1 MWVLAAAACAA
12 GLALLP
18 LLTRWE
24 RMARVRHWRGRGA
37 APSQGAAWAA
47 EVSLGDAGARGRRPR
62 VHGPR
67 EGRGGG
73 APPLSM
79 LVTEVSARL
88 GAGASVPEAW
98 ARSWERHPGLGPLGG
113 SDGAGVPRGLAA
125 LAHRPRWRDLR
136 LPGRWGPGRLRRRGE
151 QRGSPASGGGRGGGG
166 WGDAPPAGDD
176 TRAVAPGVWDVLR
189 AGRAP
194 ARAERASAR
203 ALVTACRFT
212 AHLGA
217 PLAGVLD
224 LVADG
229 VDGAAAAEDAR
240 RAAGSG
246 PRTSTRVLLALPLL
260 GVAAGEALGAGPMAF
275 LLGGGV
281 GTVCLVVGVAC
292 QVGGHLVSR
301 LLTRRAEGTGAMGRV
316 DPAILCDLAVA
327 GLESGASVPTTLEAL
342 GAAAEL
348 PELGRIGRELLLG
361 VPWGTAWD
369 PHPEEA
375 GDLGDAL
382 SPAWTDGTA
391 PVPLLRRAAAGVRSR
406 RMARATEEAERL
418 AVRLVVPV
426 AALLLPGFVA
436 LGVVPVLAHLAS
448 SGFGAPV

>member
-1 MWVLAAAACAA
+1 MWVAAAALCAA
-12 GLALLP
+12 GLGLLP
-18 LLTRWE
+18 LLPRWE
-24 RMARVRHWRGRGA
+24 RMVRVRHWRSGVAGTPSSGTATRATAEGRSGSPAAAQGGA
-37 APSQGAAWAA
+37 GGA
-47 EVSLGDAGARGRRPR
+47 GGRGRRPR
-62 VHGPR
+62 VLGAR
-67 EGRGGG
+67 SGRGGG
-73 APPLSM
+73 PASLSM

-88 GAGASVPEAW
+88 RAGASVQEAW

-113 SDGAGVPRGLAA
+113 SDQDGVPRGVAA

-136 LPGRWGPGRLRRRGE
+136 RRSGPDI
-151 QRGSPASGGGRGGGG
+151 PV
-166 WGDAPPAGDD
+166 APPKL
-176 TRAVAPGVWDVLR
+176 VEVVR
-189 AGRAP
+189 AGSAP
-194 ARAERASAR
+194 ARAGRASAR

-212 AHLGA
+212 SHLGA
-217 PLAGVLD
+217 PLADVLD

-229 VDGAAAAEDAR
+229 IDGAAAAEDAR

-246 PRTSTRVLLALPLL
+246 PRTSTRVLLSLPLV
-260 GVAAGEALGAGPMAF
+260 GVAAGEALGVGPVGF
-275 LLGGGV
+275 LFGGGM
-281 GTVCLVVGVAC
+281 GTVCLLVGVAC

-301 LLTRRAEGTGAMGRV
+301 MLTRHAEGTEVLGRV

-342 GAAAEL
+342 GSAADL
-348 PELGRIGRELLLG
+348 PELGRIGRELVLG
-361 VPWGTAWD
+361 VPWATAWD

-382 SPAWTDGTA
+382 APAWTDGTA
-391 PVPLLRRAAAGVRSR
+391 PVPLLRRSAAGVRSR
-406 RMARATEEAERL
+406 RMARAQEEAERL

-448 SGFGAPV
+448 SGFGASV